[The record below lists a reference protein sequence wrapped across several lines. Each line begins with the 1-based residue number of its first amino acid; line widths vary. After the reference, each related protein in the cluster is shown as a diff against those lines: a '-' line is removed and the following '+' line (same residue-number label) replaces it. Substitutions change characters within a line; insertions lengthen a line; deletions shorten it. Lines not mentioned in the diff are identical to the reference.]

1 MHWSSLDQKYLTQ
14 HVQTSTVFN
23 VDRALKDKR
32 PRERAESIAWL
43 QPERLRRRLKPRED
57 NDSDQV
63 SSHDKAIVGE
73 SVHV

>member
-1 MHWSSLDQKYLTQ
+1 M
-14 HVQTSTVFN
+14 TSA
-23 VDRALKDKR
+23 RAAANETKTIK
-32 PRERAESIAWL
+32 ENE
-43 QPERLRRRLKPRED
+43 LKPRED